1 MNDPNGLCY
10 FKGEYHVFFQY
21 SPEDVQGGLKHW
33 GHYKSKDLL
42 HWEDMGIFLYPDK
55 EWKRSGAYSGSA
67 LEKDGTLYIFYTGN
81 VKEEG
86 DFDRIL
92 TGRQH
97 NTVLASTRDGIHV
110 EEDRVLMRNGDYPAH
125 LSLHVRD
132 PKVFAHEGRYY
143 MVQGARSKDAKGEV
157 EVFESEN
164 LYDWKHINSIRTD
177 YPFGYMWECPDL
189 FTLGG
194 DWFLLLSPQGVERQK
209 YAFQNRYSCGYFK
222 LEGDFRGEYRL
233 GEYRELDTG
242 FDYYAPQTFV
252 KDDRRL
258 VLGWHGMPEAEY
270 SAPTAQLG
278 WQHCMSLMRS
288 LENKGGRLYMYPAAE
303 YDALFGEWERRHID
317 GIYSMSA
324 ERQAYDIHLSHIE
337 PELEMIFCDTVRL
350 YFGKE
355 ECSIS
360 HIQNAYG
367 RTIRYTKTACPER
380 ARILMDSSS
389 LEIFLGDGEKVI
401 SSRFYPKA
409 YKSIDFRGK
418 VELYAGKY
426 IAVQA

>member
-194 DWFLLLSPQGVERQK
+194 GLVFASFSPRGGKTEVCLSK
-209 YAFQNRYSCGYFK
+209 S
-222 LEGDFRGEYRL
+222 
-233 GEYRELDTG
+233 
-242 FDYYAPQTFV
+242 
-252 KDDRRL
+252 
-258 VLGWHGMPEAEY
+258 
-270 SAPTAQLG
+270 
-278 WQHCMSLMRS
+278 
-288 LENKGGRLYMYPAAE
+288 
-303 YDALFGEWERRHID
+303 
-317 GIYSMSA
+317 
-324 ERQAYDIHLSHIE
+324 
-337 PELEMIFCDTVRL
+337 
-350 YFGKE
+350 
-355 ECSIS
+355 
-360 HIQNAYG
+360 
-367 RTIRYTKTACPER
+367 
-380 ARILMDSSS
+380 
-389 LEIFLGDGEKVI
+389 IFL
-401 SSRFYPKA
+401 RLF
-409 YKSIDFRGK
+409 
-418 VELYAGKY
+418 
-426 IAVQA
+426 